1 MARRFLPF
9 QGGTS
14 LRILHR
20 LPRFSEDLDFILKTP
35 DPGFDWQRY
44 LDPMTAVLTEFG
56 LRTQLLDKS
65 RMDNAVRT
73 AVLKGDSISRQLN
86 LAFVHGPADRRLKI
100 KLEIDVDP
108 PAGSGFAYSY
118 LDFPLDHEV
127 CHQDLASNF
136 AFKVHSLLCRPYLKG
151 RDWFDFGWYV
161 AQDVRPNFELLRSAL
176 MQHGPWRGQ
185 ALSVDVSWLKNSL
198 QQKIA
203 VINWSAAA
211 DDVRRFLDMAQLQ
224 SLRLW
229 SAEFFMA
236 KVEKMR

>member
-1 MARRFLPF
+1 
-9 QGGTS
+9 
-14 LRILHR
+14 
-20 LPRFSEDLDFILKTP
+20 
-35 DPGFDWQRY
+35 
-44 LDPMTAVLTEFG
+44 MTAVLTEFG

-86 LAFVHGPADRRLKI
+86 LEFVHGPADRKLKI
-100 KLEIDVDP
+100 KLEIDVNP
-108 PAGSGFAYSY
+108 PAGSGFACSY

-136 AFKVHSLLCRPYLKG
+136 ALTIHALLCRPYLKG
-151 RDWFDFGWYV
+151 RDWLDFGWYV
-161 AQDVRPNFELLRSAL
+161 AQDIGPNIALLRSAL

-185 ALSVDVSWLKNSL
+185 SLLVDMSWLQQSL

-211 DDVRRFLDMAQLQ
+211 DDVRRFLDMAQQQ

-229 SAEFFMA
+229 SAEFFVA